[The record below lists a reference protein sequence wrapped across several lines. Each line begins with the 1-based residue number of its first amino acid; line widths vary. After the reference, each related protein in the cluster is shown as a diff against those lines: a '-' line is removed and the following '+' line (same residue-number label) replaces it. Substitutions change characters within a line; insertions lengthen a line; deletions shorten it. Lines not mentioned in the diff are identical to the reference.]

1 MNYIIKNNL
10 MIIDEY
16 VDDGISGTQFDRDG
30 FEKHC
35 TNYINYFFFHDI
47 PPRYKQKL
55 DTFVPSFLLITNTL
69 VRLNSNDTILKAIP
83 NFLCLHFSLIIYY

>member
-1 MNYIIKNNL
+1 ML
-10 MIIDEY
+10 IDEY

-69 VRLNSNDTILKAIP
+69 VRLNSNGRGGENRTPNSGFGDRYYTI
-83 NFLCLHFSLIIYY
+83 